1 MDVGTQPG
9 SNRLEFSEAW
19 KSIAPMPL
27 RWKQPHG
34 QLPPIIVTMS
44 FNRLFLGR
52 LLSSRARLRF
62 TGFGYSATQFPV
74 GEIGWEPSFNQKGTL
89 LMW

>member
-19 KSIAPMPL
+19 KSIAPMHL

-74 GEIGWEPSFNQKGTL
+74 RKIGWDQHSTKRGHF
-89 LMW
+89 